1 LSLQDLHEK
10 IPKASTNTLKSRCKV
25 TNKMKE
31 QSRKTSKVEQQRPE
45 RYFNAKQDGMAT
57 K

>member
-1 LSLQDLHEK
+1 LHEK
-10 IPKASTNTLKSRCKV
+10 ILKASTNPLKLRCKV

>member
-31 QSRKTSKVEQQRPE
+31 QSRKTSKVEQQRPK